1 MSEKLRKNSR
11 FSLKVKAVWSK
22 FLSFFKKD
30 KNVVKK
36 DLKVHSRFRALIAVQ
51 YRDKVDTS
59 WTHSLKTIIQKVVFI
74 ILKFVLIAA
83 VIIVLLQLV
92 SVLFQI
98 QKAIMNFYL
107 IFLGFYTILN
117 LISVTLGLVKSL
129 YHADDNKVLATYPT
143 TSAKLFLSKILVF
156 ELFELKKSFDILLP
170 ITVGFFI
177 TGVRFHILTVGIL
190 IWSIIPM
197 LLIITITVLLGA
209 LLSIPALFIYNFL
222 KKHPIIEGI
231 VLVILAAGVIVGL
244 VFIINLIPENKG
256 DIDINKSYA
265 AIKTAIDNFTVLFA
279 KIVYPVNFAYRAM
292 VGESGSKLSNE
303 ILPITLGRVG
313 IMVGTGAALFGLA
326 FLIIKPFYFNMMTK
340 TFEFNKDIIDSAKK
354 NKRRERHWSI
364 VLKEVKLTLRD
375 FDISGSYLA
384 VYIAVPI
391 LLLFIDKIFRAMS
404 TNTTG
409 DLMVAAFN
417 LLLIALPL
425 LASSTMI
432 ATLYSREGRTA
443 YIKKTKPIRPYFP
456 LTAKLFFN
464 LIFVIPSIAVSCY
477 IFTKFT
483 NQDANCAI
491 LMGITILFLQYGHI
505 FFSAS
510 LDIMNPQNEVYAT
523 EGTSISNPNERR
535 STIVAFVVSFL
546 FTAASLLLFKE
557 SNVKYGDFNHAFIK
571 LLIVS
576 FGFAASCILL
586 FFLKVKAFYIDR
598 QEASKE

>member
-1 MSEKLRKNSR
+1 MSEKLRKNHK
-11 FSLKVKAVWSK
+11 FSLKVKTVWSK

-30 KNVVKK
+30 KDVVKR

-59 WTHSLKTIIQKVVFI
+59 WTHSVKTIIQKIVFI

-83 VIIVLLQLV
+83 VVIVILQLV

-177 TGVRFHILTVGIL
+177 TGIRFNILTVGIL

-222 KKHPIIEGI
+222 KKHPIIEAI
-231 VLVILAAGVIVGL
+231 CLVALASGVVVGL
-244 VFIINLIPENKG
+244 IYIINLIPENKG

-265 AIKTAIDNFTVLFA
+265 AIKAAIDNFTVLFA
-279 KIVYPVNFAYRAM
+279 KAVYPVNFAYRAM

-313 IMVGTGAALFGLA
+313 IMIATGAALFGLA

-375 FDISGSYLA
+375 FDVSGSYLA

-409 DLMVAAFN
+409 DLMVASFN

-443 YIKKTKPIRPYFP
+443 YIKKTKPMRPYFL
-456 LTAKLFFN
+456 LTSKLFFN
-464 LIFVIPSIAVSCY
+464 LIFVIPSIIASCY

-483 NQDANCAI
+483 NQDTNCAI
-491 LMGITILFLQYGHI
+491 LMGITILLLQYGHI

-523 EGTSISNPNERR
+523 EGSSIANPNERK
-535 STIVAFVVSFL
+535 STIVAFIVSFL

-571 LLIVS
+571 LLIVA
-576 FGFAASCILL
+576 FGFAFSCIFL
-586 FFLKVKAFYIDR
+586 FFMKVKAFYIDR
-598 QEASKE
+598 QEASRE